1 MDNAPESDVVLLV
14 EDDPLVRLVAADL
27 LSDAGF
33 RVVEAETADAAIG
46 VLEARDDIRVVVTDV
61 RMPGKRT
68 GLDLAED
75 VRNRWPG
82 TPVLITSGYL
92 PPSPRPMLRG
102 ASFLAKPYDVEE
114 LVQRVRRMVKAA

>member
-1 MDNAPESDVVLLV
+1 MDKTPESDVVLLV

-75 VRNRWPG
+75 VQNRWPG